1 MAKALDLTGKRFGK
15 LLVVSRAENNKNGN
29 TMWNCICDCGST
41 KVALGYD
48 LTHGRTTSCGCG
60 LGRPGVASG
69 KRINLTGKRFGHLTV
84 LGLDDEKSKNGI
96 LVWRCQCDCGNT
108 VAVRGG
114 NLKSGNVKSCG
125 CNNYRKTTQKD
136 LTGRKFGRLT
146 VIEKSGKKDNRITW
160 RCKCEC
166 GKEKIVPGAYLIS
179 GRTKSCGCLYAEN
192 RKKPKRITHGKTKT
206 RIYRE
211 YRSMIVRCTQN
222 YHNKD
227 AYYSRGISV
236 CQEWNEKEVGFMRF
250 FEWAINNGYSDDLT
264 LDRIDVNGN
273 YSPENCRWVTMKV
286 QQNNRRDNIMIEY
299 NGKTQTMKQWC
310 EELGLNYGMVRARK
324 QRGWEVPELFSPKK
338 KNQYC

>member
-1 MAKALDLTGKRFGK
+1 
-15 LLVVSRAENNKNGN
+15 
-29 TMWNCICDCGST
+29 
-41 KVALGYD
+41 
-48 LTHGRTTSCGCG
+48 
-60 LGRPGVASG
+60 
-69 KRINLTGKRFGHLTV
+69 
-84 LGLDDEKSKNGI
+84 
-96 LVWRCQCDCGNT
+96 
-108 VAVRGG
+108 
-114 NLKSGNVKSCG
+114 
-125 CNNYRKTTQKD
+125 
-136 LTGRKFGRLT
+136 
-146 VIEKSGKKDNRITW
+146 
-160 RCKCEC
+160 
-166 GKEKIVPGAYLIS
+166 
-179 GRTKSCGCLYAEN
+179 
-192 RKKPKRITHGKTKT
+192 
-206 RIYRE
+206 
-211 YRSMIVRCTQN
+211 MIVRCTQN

-310 EELGLNYGMVRARK
+310 EELGLNYGMVRTRK